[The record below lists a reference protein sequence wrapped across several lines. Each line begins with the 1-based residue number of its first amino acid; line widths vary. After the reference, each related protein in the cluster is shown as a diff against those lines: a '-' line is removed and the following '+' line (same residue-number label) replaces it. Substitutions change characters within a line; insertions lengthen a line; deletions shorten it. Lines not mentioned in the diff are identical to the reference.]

1 MTTRRT
7 LSSALIAPLFA
18 LFVSCTSHP
27 GSSHEVATDLHNY
40 TVELQK
46 WEPQEKSIFQAID
59 DVEES
64 QYVDDDF
71 VLRTLKGALP
81 ALDQHIREVAAYRP
95 ATAEL
100 GGLHQHYRKGWEDLR
115 VAVDAMIAAES
126 KKDYLALAKGK
137 TQMTAARNT
146 LLKAF
151 SGMDALMEEN
161 DEALKSLHKS

>member
-1 MTTRRT
+1 MTMRRR
-7 LSSALIAPLFA
+7 LSTALIAPLFA
-18 LFVSCTSHP
+18 VVVSCTPHR

-81 ALDQHIREVAAYRP
+81 ALDQHVREVAAYRP

-115 VAVDAMIAAES
+115 VAIDAMIAAES

-137 TQMTAARNT
+137 TQLTAARNL

-161 DEALKSLHKS
+161 DEALKNLHKS